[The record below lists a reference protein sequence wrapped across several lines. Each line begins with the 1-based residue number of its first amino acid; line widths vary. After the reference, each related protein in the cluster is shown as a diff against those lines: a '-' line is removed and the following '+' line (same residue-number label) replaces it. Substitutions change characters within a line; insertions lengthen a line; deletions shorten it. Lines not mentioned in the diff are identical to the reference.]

1 VVERYP
7 VVAGVTL
14 SADELEFS
22 YVRAQGAGG
31 QHVNKTSTAAVLRFD
46 SQQSSLPDWAKQ
58 RLLNY
63 ADDRIT
69 REGVVQ
75 IKAQSSRSQE
85 QNKLD
90 AINRLVTLLQKAL
103 FVEKARRATRPTL
116 ASKVRRLDGKKA
128 QQQRKQQRGKVRL
141 QEG

>member
-1 VVERYP
+1 MVEQYDILP
-7 VVAGVTL
+7 GVQLQL
-14 SADELEFS
+14 SELEFS

-58 RLLNY
+58 RLLCY

-69 REGVVQ
+69 REGLVL

-85 QNKLD
+85 QNKQD
-90 AINRLVTLLQKAL
+90 AITRLVALLQKAL
-103 FVEKARRATRPTL
+103 FVEKRRKATRPTL
-116 ASKVRRLDGKKA
+116 ASKIRRLDGKKA